1 MSKKEQQNRAVIKI
15 DLDIF
20 VLKPTELLVLPDT
33 PNIYL
38 TQEKAKKLLADLQ
51 ETVEDSKEGLI
62 IKLEGKIN
70 PRLKH
75 EGEDE
80 SMFLTRELKASRVR
94 EMHPDGVMPMEE
106 NVHGKSTE

>member
-1 MSKKEQQNRAVIKI
+1 MTDIEKQNRAVITI

-38 TQEKAKKLLADLQ
+38 TQEKAQKLLADLQ
-51 ETVEDSKEGLI
+51 ETINTSKDGII
-62 IKLEGKIN
+62 IKLDGKIN

-75 EGEDE
+75 EDEDE

-94 EMHPDGVMPMEE
+94 EMHPDGITPTEE
-106 NVHGKSTE
+106 DVHGKSFK